1 MKASRRWWVNG
12 RQKYLSPP
20 KIIYHRIPTA
30 AKVTVVQAILDA
42 GCTSGSRADK
52 AETIRFARAKSRVHE
67 VIDDF
72 RICLASYEEDVT

>member
-1 MKASRRWWVNG
+1 M
-12 RQKYLSPP
+12 
-20 KIIYHRIPTA
+20 
-30 AKVTVVQAILDA
+30 TVVQAILDA